1 MCVRER
7 ETGRERIQCETCIC
21 ESILAHLPKWSTIL
35 ILVHVSAQSC
45 MSLSQ
50 DKLLSSKGVRLL
62 LCVDVGLKCL
72 YVGSI
77 TNLIVEALK
86 EVSDNYCFDP
96 TFDSL
101 NQAYLRFAF
110 PGPVRTT

>member
-1 MCVRER
+1 MF
-7 ETGRERIQCETCIC
+7 
-21 ESILAHLPKWSTIL
+21 
-35 ILVHVSAQSC
+35 
-45 MSLSQ
+45 
-50 DKLLSSKGVRLL
+50 
-62 LCVDVGLKCL
+62 VDVGLKCL

-86 EVSDNYCFDP
+86 EVSNNYCFGP

-101 NQAYLRFAF
+101 NQAYLTFAF